1 MFQGHDIA
9 CERGE
14 RRIFSG
20 LDFEISPGQALVLR
34 GPNGCGK
41 TSLLRIAA
49 TLLKTATGR
58 LFWDGAD
65 VAENP
70 EQHRARLHYIG
81 HQDAVK
87 GALTVRENIAT
98 WSQIRR
104 PSDNRID
111 DRTDAAMAAF
121 GIAHL
126 AETPAQYLSAGQ
138 HRRTAL
144 ARLLASR
151 AALWLLDEPTVS
163 LDADGT
169 ACLQQAIMEHRAD
182 QGMVMAA
189 THIELGLDDVE
200 FLQLKTQ

>member
-1 MFQGHDIA
+1 MFQGRDIA

-49 TLLKTATGR
+49 TLLKSAAGN
-58 LFWDGAD
+58 LLWDGAD
-65 VAENP
+65 VAEAP
-70 EQHRARLHYIG
+70 EEHRARLHFIG

-98 WSQIRR
+98 WSNIRR
-104 PSDNRID
+104 SAE
-111 DRTDAAMAAF
+111 DRVDAAMAAF

-126 AETPAQYLSAGQ
+126 ADTPAQYLSAGQ

-144 ARLLASR
+144 ARLVASR

-169 ACLQQAIMEHRAD
+169 ACLQRAIMDHRAEK
-182 QGMVMAA
+182 GMVMAA

-200 FLQLKTQ
+200 FLQLKPQ

>member
-1 MFQGHDIA
+1 MFQGRDIA

-14 RRIFSG
+14 RRIFTG
-20 LDFEISPGQALVLR
+20 LDFDIFPGQALVLR

-49 TLLKTATGR
+49 TLLKSAAGR
-58 LFWDGAD
+58 LLWDGAD
-65 VAENP
+65 VAEAP
-70 EQHRARLHYIG
+70 EEHRARLHFIA

-98 WSQIRR
+98 WSNIRR
-104 PSDNRID
+104 SAEDRI
-111 DRTDAAMAAF
+111 DAAMAAF

-126 AETPAQYLSAGQ
+126 ADTPAQYLSAGQ

-144 ARLLASR
+144 ARLVASR
-151 AALWLLDEPTVS
+151 ATLWLLDEPTVS

-169 ACLQQAIMEHRAD
+169 ACLQRAIMDHRAGN
-182 QGMVMAA
+182 GMVMAA

-200 FLQLKTQ
+200 FLQLKPQ

>member
-1 MFQGHDIA
+1 MFEGRGIA

-14 RRIFSG
+14 RRIFSN
-20 LDFEISPGQALVLR
+20 LDFSLAPGQAVILR

-49 TLLKTATGR
+49 TLLPAV
-58 LFWDGAD
+58 DGQLTWNGD
-65 VAENP
+65 DISEDI
-70 EQHRARLHYIG
+70 EEHRVRLHFVG

-87 GALTVRENIAT
+87 GALTVRENVAIWPEVRGAAT
-98 WSQIRR
+98 
-104 PSDNRID
+104 
-111 DRTDAAMAAF
+111 DRVDAALAAF
-121 GIAHL
+121 GISHL

-144 ARLLASR
+144 ARLVASP

-169 ACLQQAIMEHRAD
+169 ACLQRVIAEHRAAR
-182 QGMVMAA
+182 GMVMAA
-189 THIELGLDDVE
+189 THIELGLDDAEV
-200 FLQLKTQ
+200 LQMTPR

>member
-20 LDFEISPGQALVLR
+20 LDFQLAPGQALVLR

-41 TSLLRIAA
+41 TSLLRMAA
-49 TLLKTATGR
+49 TLLKTAAGR
-58 LFWDGAD
+58 LTWDGVD
-65 VAENP
+65 VAEDP
-70 EQHRARLHYIG
+70 DEHRARLHFIA

-98 WSQIRR
+98 WPKIRG
-104 PSDNRID
+104 SADARID
-111 DRTDAAMAAF
+111 MAMAAF
-121 GIAHL
+121 GIEHL
-126 AETPAQYLSAGQ
+126 ADTPAQYLSAGQ

-144 ARLLASR
+144 ARLVASR
-151 AALWLLDEPTVS
+151 AILWLLDEPTVS

-169 ACLQQAIMEHRAD
+169 ACLQQAIMAHRAD

-200 FLQLKTQ
+200 ILQLKPQ